1 MYEKIDECKKHL
13 GSELINIEPFNE
25 NGEEIIS
32 TKRIQNLALYVKKFI
47 EIKVRIIY
55 ICKNKRSIMFYRYI
69 KY

>member
-32 TKRIQNLALYVKKFI
+32 TKRIQNLALYVKTKG
-47 EIKVRIIY
+47 V
-55 ICKNKRSIMFYRYI
+55 
-69 KY
+69 